1 MTLETTRIALILL
14 ATAAV
19 ASAQPANQPAAPANR
34 STNRPTPA
42 ERADPWNPLL
52 GGRLRVATDRRIRD
66 PFGREVLLRGV
77 NAGKKSGDLLPV
89 HTAEDV
95 KNLVEKTGINFVRL
109 YISWRGI
116 EPQPNVYDK
125 AYLEGIAEQVR
136 RWNAYRVYVLIDMH
150 QDLWGG
156 TFTGHG
162 APEWATLGGPSKM
175 KAPDGP
181 WQLRYADPA
190 VWMSFEALWRNA
202 KVPATGKGLQ
212 DHLAGAW
219 QAVARHLGS
228 RPGIVGYDLLNEPF
242 FGQEV
247 ATELKGIAKRAL
259 RPAAVAAG
267 KATARAGFE
276 GIVSHLR
283 RPLRLP
289 LTPLGPL
296 APRPSDLKRSGKA
309 AKQGF
314 LKGLDAAARQPE
326 TFKKI
331 MAAFE
336 PANVRFAARLSRFYT
351 RVGGAL
357 QAVDPRG
364 LMFIEPMAL
373 TGVGVKSRMP
383 RPRLR
388 NLVYAPHLYD
398 AFVDSGMAWDGET
411 GRLKQAL
418 WNHREE
424 AERLNAAL
432 VLGEWGN
439 AHRGNHGDF
448 LQQASKI
455 VNRAAVG
462 AAYWDHEPGEESS
475 AKLQVALTAYPRR
488 VAGTLRTFSNRPGR
502 FVAIY
507 TPSDA
512 VAAPSVMVVPKAAF
526 PHGVRVST
534 PTKFRAEWR
543 YDAKRQLL
551 LVRCPKGGKGVMIVV
566 VTPAQAGDPTSGVT
580 ERPVRR

>member
-1 MTLETTRIALILL
+1 VTLETTRIGLILL
-14 ATAAV
+14 ASAAL
-19 ASAQPANQPAAPANR
+19 ASAQPATTGLPAPKPEQRAKAP
-34 STNRPTPA
+34 
-42 ERADPWNPLL
+42 DPWNPLL
-52 GGRLRVATDRRIRD
+52 GGRLRVAPDRRIRD

-89 HTAEDV
+89 HTADDV

-109 YISWRGI
+109 YVSWRGI
-116 EPQPNVYDK
+116 EPKPNVYDK
-125 AYLEGIAEQVR
+125 AYLDGIAEQVR

-156 TFTGHG
+156 SFAGHG

-190 VWMSFEALWRNA
+190 VWMSFEALWRNT

-259 RPAAVAAG
+259 RPAVVAAG
-267 KATARAGFE
+267 KATARAGLE
-276 GIVSHLR
+276 GIVSHLK
-283 RPLRLP
+283 RPLGLNP
-289 LTPLGPL
+289 LNPLGPL
-296 APRPSDLKRSGKA
+296 TTVRDARRVGKA
-309 AKQGF
+309 AKKGF
-314 LKGLDAAARQPE
+314 LEGLDQAARDPE
-326 TFKKI
+326 VFKKI

-357 QAVDPRG
+357 QRVDPKG
-364 LMFIEPMAL
+364 LMFVEPMAL

-383 RPRLR
+383 RPALR

-398 AFVDSGMAWDGET
+398 AFVDSGMAWDGQI

-418 WNHREE
+418 LNHRLE
-424 AERLNAAL
+424 AERLGAAL

-448 LQQASKI
+448 LVQATKA
-455 VNRAAVG
+455 VNRAGVG

-475 AKLQVALTAYPRR
+475 AKLRVALTSYPRR
-488 VAGTLRTFSNRPGR
+488 VAGILRTFSNRPGR

-526 PHGVRVST
+526 PTGVRVST
-534 PTKFRAEWR
+534 PTGIRAEWR

-551 LVRCPKGGKGVMIVV
+551 LVRCPKDAKRKGVMIVV
-566 VTPAQAGDPTSGVT
+566 VTPAKAGDPTSGVT
-580 ERPVRR
+580 ERMVR